1 MDFLTLGK
9 HLSQALEWLED
20 GSLAT
25 LDGRDRQ
32 IEEWAQ
38 ISYSPSQN
46 CKNRGKAARKGREN
60 EDFRFRLQTWPTEV
74 LALSLPRGPSDKLRQ
89 FVSSLFLAP
98 TPGLHQAFEK

>member
-9 HLSQALEWLED
+9 HLSQALEWFED

-25 LDGRDRQ
+25 LDSRDRQ
-32 IEEWAQ
+32 NEEWAQ
-38 ISYSPSQN
+38 IFRRR
-46 CKNRGKAARKGREN
+46 KIARIVKTQGERKRKRIL
-60 EDFRFRLQTWPTEV
+60 DSDCGPGQPMFQLS
-74 LALSLPRGPSDKLRQ
+74 LSLPRGPSDKLRQ